1 MLIMLARV
9 AIGLINAYSWII
21 LIECILSW
29 VPADTGIIGD
39 IKRILSMIVDPYLD
53 LFRKLIPPI
62 GGMVDI
68 TPIIGL
74 LVLQLVGRLIIGL
87 A

>member
-1 MLIMLARV
+1 MLMMLARIV
-9 AIGLINAYSWII
+9 IGLINAYSWII
-21 LIECILSW
+21 LIYCVLTWIPVE
-29 VPADTGIIGD
+29 TGIVGD
-39 IKRILSMIVDPYLD
+39 IKRILSKITDPYLN

-68 TPIIGL
+68 TPIIAL